1 MNRKAVV
8 FSILSLAIFPIL
20 MAPIL
25 GIERAAWLASITAVP
40 LAALI
45 SLHTSIQT
53 NKKTE
58 ETQQKHESAAPQAE
72 NRATPNQEPRSRTEL
87 STRIKI
93 EQYANPLITTT
104 FFGIFSGLASLIVNT
119 THGGWYAAAC
129 GIVLMFAS
137 GVAHERWT
145 STARKDLHHAFG
157 THIAANAC
165 LFGLIVAPSIAGGT
179 GQLAASL
186 TGTGSENF
194 GALAGAISQGAIPA
208 AIVFRLGMLT
218 AGGYEARNRK
228 DDSQRQKE
236 REEDWKK
243 MRPHIG
249 PAFSMAFIAFTGSLL
264 ISALFNR
271 PEYGATIGFIMALVI
286 ISADISA
293 RSATLR
299 Q

>member
-1 MNRKAVV
+1 MTRKSVI
-8 FSILSLAIFPIL
+8 FSIISLAILPAL
-20 MAPIL
+20 AAPFF
-25 GIERAAWLASITAVP
+25 GIERTAWLASITAVP

-45 SLHTSIQT
+45 ALHTSMQT

-58 ETQQKHESAAPQAE
+58 DAQQKDINTTPPAE
-72 NRATPNQEPRSRTEL
+72 NGDTLNQEPARRTEP
-87 STRIKI
+87 STRIKV

-104 FFGIFSGLASLIVNT
+104 LFGIFSGFASLIVNT

-129 GIVLMFAS
+129 GMALMFGS
-137 GVAHERWT
+137 GVAYEKWT

-165 LFGLIVAPSIAGGT
+165 LFGLIVAPSIAGGA
-179 GQLAASL
+179 GQLAAAL

-194 GALAGAISQGAIPA
+194 GILTGVIIQGTIPA

-228 DDSQRQKE
+228 NDSQRQKE

-243 MRPHIG
+243 LRPHIG
-249 PAFSMAFIAFTGSLL
+249 PALSMSFIAFIGSLL

-286 ISADISA
+286 ISADIST
-293 RSATLR
+293 RSASLR

>member
-1 MNRKAVV
+1 MTRKSVI
-8 FSILSLAIFPIL
+8 FSIIALAILPAL
-20 MAPIL
+20 AAPFF
-25 GIERAAWLASITAVP
+25 GIERTAWLASITAVP

-45 SLHTSIQT
+45 ALHTSMQT

-58 ETQQKHESAAPQAE
+58 NTQQKDTNTTPPVE
-72 NRATPNQEPRSRTEL
+72 NRDTLNQEPARRTGP
-87 STRIKI
+87 TARIKV

-104 FFGIFSGLASLIVNT
+104 LFGIFSGFASLIVNA
-119 THGGWYAAAC
+119 THGDWYAAAC
-129 GIVLMFAS
+129 GMALMFGS
-137 GVAHERWT
+137 GVAYEKWT

-157 THIAANAC
+157 THIASNAC
-165 LFGLIVAPSIAGGT
+165 LFGLIVAPSIAGGA

-194 GALAGAISQGAIPA
+194 GALTGAIAYGAIPA

-228 DDSQRQKE
+228 NDDQRQKE

-243 MRPHIG
+243 LRPHIG
-249 PAFSMAFIAFTGSLL
+249 PALSMAFIAFTGSLL

-286 ISADISA
+286 ISADIST
-293 RSATLR
+293 RSASLR
-299 Q
+299 K